1 MFRVLAM
8 YNFDLNMA
16 LRSVPR
22 RFVSHD
28 FVVAQKRKEKKKKN
42 YREKLFGR

>member
-1 MFRVLAM
+1 MLRVLAIH
-8 YNFDLNMA
+8 NFDLNMA

-28 FVVAQKRKEKKKKN
+28 FVVAQKRKWRKKKKLS
-42 YREKLFGR
+42 RKIVW